1 MRLVYFVV
9 NRPGRLSGL
18 CNQTIMETLIMIKT
32 HRYSL
37 SLFCAVCLT
46 LLFMSPTLAHRKD
59 PSIHPDIVKCED
71 LLRNK
76 DYTRAIESLT
86 ALLDRDI
93 SGKDYAIYLIAV
105 SYYNL
110 KEYDKAIAICNRL
123 QADFPNSDWA
133 FKSAFKKADALMAQ
147 KDLPSAEK
155 LYSEML
161 AKITDPLR
169 RRKFAMEYVLAARE
183 YLYPK
188 DSEQTPSYNDYAIA
202 QNLLTKAVELD
213 CLKDEEEQARYEII
227 MCLSKMIPVQSAHR
241 KNAPSPSQ
249 NRNNPQPPALNPD
262 ELNDSIDKFLEKF
275 PLSSRTDEILYFKT
289 NCQIFSNRPWDAR
302 ETASQ
307 LDTKFPKSKFAPQ
320 ALFET
325 ALSVKSSLKQDYHVK
340 AVIDIL
346 KTIVSKYASSEYA
359 PKAQM
364 ELAGFLNE
372 LQRLDDASAEYA
384 RYAELFPK
392 DEKSPDALL
401 AAVNIC
407 VSRFQNDKAVDLCN
421 KIIKSY
427 ADSSALQAARQKTA
441 QISFT
446 KANGS
451 FLKKDYGK
459 AIQMLNNFVTEFPS
473 AGDVPRA
480 EYLKGECLKELQNYN
495 DAIEQWKKTSVK
507 FPGTNEAAKS
517 VFMIAEIYV
526 EKLDDYENALK
537 YYGKV
542 PTGEFQVSAA
552 QKISSIK
559 SRELYAETEKIF
571 TTGEMPK
578 AVLTLRNVDKLK
590 LKAYQIDINDF
601 FEKKLSFAGMNSI
614 EMSIISADKEWE
626 YAVPDYRKYKQFKIE
641 IEMPYKSPGAYILAC
656 QYENLQAKTIVVV
669 SDIAFVAKLSRLDIS
684 LLGENMKKAEP
695 VELENFRLATG
706 SRILKSPKT
715 LPDDINPH
723 TTAIIADSDGN
734 TAFNET
740 DISSLPKPAK
750 LTDIAVITADKAYY
764 EPEESCF
771 YHIIVRK
778 AQSNAL
784 SIPEIKEF
792 ILKTGITNAE
802 TNSSVESEQT
812 ITLNE
817 FGTYA
822 GSLKTPG
829 FMSSGSVSLRLYEKT
844 NLVKPL
850 AVKSVNIISGGV
862 FDNNAEYAQNLTDA
876 FYGDMSVLFAPDR
889 EKYFT
894 GDPVWIR
901 AFIMDKFGR
910 PYAERKVQYT
920 DPVTGKINDAMTAK
934 DGGIDIK
941 LQNTESLRNNE
952 TLSVNVMNYGNNERF
967 LSNYNVQIL
976 PRTFSIQLDKDLPEI
991 NTAIA
996 GEQKSVR
1003 FFVKYSDDTPSAQKL
1018 HWSVRRTDESGEP
1031 ALIAENNLTSSDKD
1045 GSGNFTFT
1053 PKEEGVYTL
1062 SIEGKGVYEEPV
1074 KLAFDIYA
1082 AGEKADQK
1090 LWIFTNKNAYNM
1102 NEDIELK
1109 LYSLIEGKPLCF
1121 VTLEKQNVERTEK
1134 IYLIKGWNT
1143 LKLPLKGINESMLF
1157 VNAAVMHNNK
1167 FYSAEK
1173 PVQIKRELEIAAN
1186 NMKDSYLP
1194 GEEVA
1199 LKLSVKD
1206 TAGSPAVA
1214 DCYAIVSETAV
1225 NMPDFNA
1232 SDSAKYIIS
1241 LPSNVLSFTGQT
1253 EEISQQL
1260 MNAALWITHMQ
1271 NSEAL
1276 VMMPVDIENAP
1287 NSVDIEEINEI
1298 YGDGQGFGGGR
1309 FGGRQKTSRGG
1320 GGMRQGRSRPPLFN
1334 TLLTQALKTDA
1345 EGNVVLKFKMPDY
1358 NSQIYVHLFANT
1370 AGLMYG
1376 KLSKTLKVYD
1386 EINFTVIEPERI
1398 YAGDASTASI
1408 IVRNLAPAQ
1417 KNAEFEL
1424 KTIIDGKESIL
1435 KNKLALQPLS
1445 GNEVYIDLKPEKPQD
1460 ITLVFTYKGISRS
1473 YNISVSSARD
1483 SARVLKSGL
1492 AAENQTI
1499 TILPPKEGNPQNGKI
1514 SVSAALS
1521 PEGMLAGIADMKSP
1535 AGIHDALHCETD
1547 FVMAR
1552 AFSKIAFLDYM
1563 ISVKKGD
1570 DKIAA
1575 GLREDISML
1584 LNELQLLRNH
1594 RSTWVKDASK
1604 CAFGN
1609 STENAIMSSL
1619 AYTAFA
1625 SASML
1630 GIEVEESLMEE
1641 LSVQISSYYNLES
1654 NDEAKAFILYALSA
1668 NGKANFGYINR
1679 LYRDKDKL
1687 SPRSLALLGLMLKSA
1702 GKTDMTSEIVKDLLS
1717 KTKNSGEAV
1726 YFDILAE
1733 KRIGYA
1739 DSSTAVTAIA
1749 LEALA
1754 TIQGDSQTVR
1764 GNALYILSKR
1774 SSALWDN
1781 PLDSAF
1787 AAKALSA
1794 YCNAAKLTAGE
1805 GKLSVKINDAAP
1817 YEINPAEYSVKE
1829 FPAQGEQKVQLTF
1842 DGKGI
1847 VFYAITASYAAD
1859 PAKLPDAGIS
1869 SSVTMYYPKYL
1880 SEGMDVNENFKSK
1893 KQETQAMSIAAA
1905 GKTWIMHIETEINTP
1920 ASGAYLLEQ
1929 ELPAGLLPDGIEASD
1944 NKFYAV
1950 LAKTEEGKQKFSIN
1964 APVYS
1969 LNAGNF
1975 TVKPPKV
1982 YVLNAEPERVF
1993 TGARS
1998 AIRVLQ
2004 AGNDFYQAYKVNYG
2018 QHYEIGKYYFARKDH
2033 KNAYEHLKPLLDDEM
2048 FSEQAYCASAAKM
2061 LLLSSI
2067 KEGLGDSI
2075 IESFEI
2081 LKEKSPDEILTFDD
2095 MGAVAKAYKEIKEY
2109 ERAINVNSAIL
2120 EAYFLQES
2128 NIAGTLKGIE
2138 NHKKAVDIMCRLIM
2152 NYQDCK
2158 LVQDMHSG
2166 LAQNLIA
2173 YAKTAGAFT
2182 SPDKAEKQFTR
2193 MEALEESARLFE
2205 LYLSIY
2211 PEAKNCDEVSY
2222 SLANTCAEMPDY
2234 EKAGKFARLCSA
2246 RYPNSRYLD
2255 GFDYISALSLYGDK
2269 KFEDA
2274 VKACDK
2280 IFNYNYTEEMV
2291 KDKTALNDTVNLLTA
2306 QIYHAMG
2313 QIDKALE
2320 KYKLVKDKYSDAG
2333 LTVKFLEG
2341 QAFTLPEITE
2351 SPLKDPAEMEIEYSG
2366 VSEVNIKVYKID
2378 LLMLFMKYKNIDSLE
2393 SIEISG
2399 IKPILTKT
2407 AELANPDSHKKEKQK
2422 IALDIKEK
2430 GAYYVTAKAGDFFS
2444 SGIFLRT
2451 NIAMAAQEDPN
2462 SGMMR
2467 VNVYNL
2473 ETGKV
2478 EDNVNVTF
2486 ISPDMTDYK
2495 MTKTDPRGIAE
2506 MHNLTGLVTTIAEKD
2521 SSYALRKSQSFI
2533 RMDQHEEP
2541 IVDYKVMEYD
2551 EDIEELEYNKQQYGE
2566 NIKNV
2571 QKGVETK
2578 RTKK

>member
-1 MRLVYFVV
+1 MF
-9 NRPGRLSGL
+9 
-18 CNQTIMETLIMIKT
+18 KT
-32 HRYSL
+32 HRYPL
-37 SLFCAVCLT
+37 ALFCAVCLT
-46 LLFMSPTLAHRKD
+46 LLFISPTLAHRKD

-71 LLRNK
+71 FLRNR
-76 DYTRAIESLT
+76 DYSKAIDSLT
-86 ALLDRDI
+86 ALLNRDI
-93 SGKDYAIYLIAV
+93 SGKDYAIYLIAA

-110 KEYDKAIAICNRL
+110 KEYDKAIATCNRL

-133 FKSAFKKADALMAQ
+133 LKSAFKKADALMAQ
-147 KDLPSAEK
+147 KNLPEAEK

-188 DSEQTPSYNDYAIA
+188 DSEQKPSYDNYVVAKD
-202 QNLLTKAVELD
+202 LLSKAVELD

-227 MCLSKMIPVQSAHR
+227 MCLSKMIPGQSTHGN
-241 KNAPSPSQ
+241 NANQ
-249 NRNNPQPPALNPD
+249 NRNIAQPPALSPA

-275 PLSSRTDEILYFKT
+275 PLSARTDEILYFKA
-289 NCQIFSNRPWDAR
+289 NCQIYSGRSWDAR

-307 LDTKFPKSKFAPQ
+307 IDTKFPKSKFAPQ

-325 ALSVKSSLKQDYHVK
+325 ALAIKFSLKQDNHVK

-372 LQRLDDASAEYA
+372 LQRFDDASAEYA

-401 AAVNIC
+401 CAINIF

-427 ADSSALQAARQKTA
+427 ADSPVLQIARQKIA
-441 QISFT
+441 QISFAR
-446 KANGS
+446 ANAS

-459 AIQMLNNFVTEFPS
+459 AIQMLNGFITEFPS

-495 DAIEQWKKTSVK
+495 DAIEQWKKTSAK
-507 FPGTNEAAKS
+507 FPAAAEAAKS
-517 VFMIAEIYV
+517 LFMIADIYV

-542 PTGEFQVSAA
+542 TSGEFQATAA
-552 QKISSIK
+552 QKILTIK

-571 TTGEMPK
+571 TTSEMPK
-578 AVLTLRNVDKLK
+578 AMLTLRNIDKLK

-601 FEKKLSFAGMNSI
+601 FEKKLSFAGLNSI

-626 YAVPDYRKYKQFKIE
+626 YAVPDYKKFKQFKIE
-641 IEMPYKSPGAYILAC
+641 IEMPYKAPGAYILAC

-669 SDIAFVAKLSRLDIS
+669 SDMAFVAKLSKLGVQ

-695 VELENFRLATG
+695 VELENFRLATNG
-706 SRILKSPKT
+706 RILKAPKT
-715 LPDDINPH
+715 MPDGITPH
-723 TTAIIADSDGN
+723 TAAVIADSDGN

-740 DISSLPKPAK
+740 DVSSLPKPAK
-750 LTDIAVITADKAYY
+750 TSDAAIITTDKAYY
-764 EPEESCF
+764 APEEPCF
-771 YHIIVRK
+771 FHIIIRK
-778 AQSNAL
+778 AQANAL
-784 SIPEIKEF
+784 SIPEIKDF
-792 ILKTGITNAE
+792 ILKTAIANAE

-817 FGTYA
+817 YGTYA
-822 GSLKTPG
+822 GSLSTPG
-829 FMSSGSVSLRLYEKT
+829 FMDSGTVTLRLYEKT
-844 NLVKPL
+844 NLIKPL
-850 AVKSVNIISGGV
+850 ATKSVNVISGSI
-862 FDNNAEYAQNLTDA
+862 FDDNAEYAQNLTGSS
-876 FYGDMSVLFAPDR
+876 YGNISVLFAPDR
-889 EKYFT
+889 DKYFT
-894 GDPVWIR
+894 GDPIWVK

-910 PYAERKVQYT
+910 PYTERKVQYV
-920 DPVTGKINDAMTAK
+920 DPVTGKNNDAMTAK

-941 LQNTESLRNNE
+941 LQNTESLRGSG
-952 TLSVNVMNYGNNERF
+952 TLTINVMNYGSNEEF
-967 LSNYNVQIL
+967 HSSYDVQIL
-976 PRTFSIQLDKDLPEI
+976 PRTFTIQLDKDLPDI
-991 NTAIA
+991 NSAIA
-996 GEQKSVR
+996 GDQKSVK

-1018 HWSVRRTDESGEP
+1018 HWSVKRTDESGEP

-1045 GSGNFTFT
+1045 GSGSFSFT
-1053 PKEEGVYTL
+1053 PKDEGIYAIA
-1062 SIEGKGVYEEPV
+1062 IEGKGVYEEPV
-1074 KLAFDIYA
+1074 RFTFDISA
-1082 AGEKADQK
+1082 ASEKSEQK
-1090 LWIFTNKNAYNM
+1090 LWIFTNKNTYNI
-1102 NEDIELK
+1102 NEDIDLK

-1134 IYLIKGWNT
+1134 IYLTKGWNT

-1157 VNAAVMHNNK
+1157 INASAMQNNK

-1173 PVQIKRELEIAAN
+1173 PVQIKRELEISVDN
-1186 NMKDSYLP
+1186 LKDIYLP
-1194 GEEVA
+1194 GEEVT

-1206 TAGSPAVA
+1206 SSGTPATA
-1214 DCYAIVSETAV
+1214 DCYAIVSETTV
-1225 NMPDFNA
+1225 NLPNFNTYDA
-1232 SDSAKYIIS
+1232 AKYIVS
-1241 LPSNVLSFTGQT
+1241 LPSNVLSFAGQT

-1260 MNAALWITHMQ
+1260 LNAMLTLNAMQ
-1271 NSEAL
+1271 NSDAL
-1276 VMMPVDIENAP
+1276 VMMPVDIEN
-1287 NSVDIEEINEI
+1287 SFKDNEKQEDYDNI
-1298 YGDGQGFGGGR
+1298 GLGGGSGGR
-1309 FGGRQKTSRGG
+1309 FGGRQMTGRGG
-1320 GGMRQGRSRPPLFN
+1320 GGRKQGRARPPLFN
-1334 TLLTQALKTDA
+1334 TLLAQGLKTDA
-1345 EGNVVLKFKMPDY
+1345 SGNAILKFKMPAY
-1358 NSQIYVHLFANT
+1358 NSQIYVHFFANT
-1370 AGLMYG
+1370 ADLMYG
-1376 KLSKTLKVYD
+1376 KLSKTFKAYD
-1386 EINFTVIEPERI
+1386 EINFTVIEPEMI
-1398 YAGDASTASI
+1398 YAGDTSSASV
-1408 IVRNLAPAQ
+1408 IVRNLASAQ
-1417 KNAEFEL
+1417 KNAEFEI

-1445 GNEVYIDLKPEKPQD
+1445 GAEIYIDLKPEKPQD
-1460 ITLVFTYKGISRS
+1460 ITLVLTYKGISRS
-1473 YNISVSSARD
+1473 FNISVSSARD
-1483 SARVLKSGL
+1483 SAIVIKSGF
-1492 AAENQTI
+1492 AVESQTI
-1499 TILPPKEGNPQNGKI
+1499 AILPPKEGNPQNGRI
-1514 SVSAALS
+1514 SISAALS
-1521 PEGMLAGIADMKSP
+1521 PESMLAGIADMELP
-1535 AGIHDALHCETD
+1535 NGIHDALSCETD
-1547 FVMAR
+1547 FVIAR
-1552 AFSKIAFLDYM
+1552 VFSKIALLDYLM
-1563 ISVKKGD
+1563 SSKKSD
-1570 DKIAA
+1570 EKAA
-1575 GLREDISML
+1575 VALRSGIKSL
-1584 LNELQLLRNH
+1584 LDELELLRNYH
-1594 RSTWVKDASK
+1594 SAWTKDASK
-1604 CAFGN
+1604 CAFSN

-1625 SASML
+1625 SASKL
-1630 GIEVEESLMEE
+1630 GIEVEETLMEE
-1641 LSVQISSYYNLES
+1641 LSGQISSYYNLES
-1654 NDEAKAFILYALSA
+1654 NDEAKAFILYALSV
-1668 NGKANFGYINR
+1668 NDKANFGYINR

-1687 SPRSLALLGLMLKSA
+1687 SARSLALLGLMLKSA
-1702 GKTDMTSEIVKDLLS
+1702 GKTDMTSEIAKDLLS

-1726 YFDILAE
+1726 YFDIPAE
-1733 KRIGYA
+1733 KRVGYA
-1739 DSSTAVTAIA
+1739 DSNTAVTAIT

-1754 TIQGDSQTVR
+1754 TIQGDSQTVK
-1764 GNALYILSKR
+1764 GNALYIQSRR
-1774 SSALWDN
+1774 SSALWGN
-1781 PLDSAF
+1781 PIDSAF
-1787 AAKALSA
+1787 AAIALSS
-1794 YCNAAKLTAGE
+1794 YCSAAKLTAGE
-1805 GKLSVKINDAAP
+1805 GKLTVKINDAAP
-1817 YEINPAEYSVKE
+1817 YEINTAEYSTKE
-1829 FPAQGEQKVQLTF
+1829 FPAQGDQKVQLTF

-1847 VFYAITASYAAD
+1847 VFYAITANYDTDS
-1859 PAKLPDAGIS
+1859 AKLPDSGIS
-1869 SSVTMYYPKYL
+1869 ASVTMHYPKYL
-1880 SEGMDVNENFKSK
+1880 SEGMEVNENFKTK
-1893 KQETQAMSIAAA
+1893 KLEAQVMSIGAA
-1905 GKTWIMHIETEINTP
+1905 GKTWGMHIETEINTP
-1920 ASGAYLLEQ
+1920 SSGTYLLEQ
-1929 ELPAGLLPDGIEASD
+1929 ELPAGLLPDGIETSGG
-1944 NKFYAV
+1944 KFYTV
-1950 LAKTEEGKQKFSIN
+1950 LNKTEEGKEKFSIDT
-1964 APVYS
+1964 PVYS

-1982 YVLNAEPERVF
+1982 YVLNVEPERVF
-1993 TGARS
+1993 TGAKT

-2004 AGNDFYQAYKVNYG
+2004 SGNDFYQAYKVNYG
-2018 QHYEIGKYYFARKDH
+2018 QHYEIGKYYFGKKDY

-2048 FSEQAYCASAAKM
+2048 FSEQAYCSSAAKM

-2081 LKEKSPDEILTFDD
+2081 LKEKSPDEILTFED
-2095 MGAVAKAYKEIKEY
+2095 MGAVAKAYKEINEY
-2109 ERAINVNSAIL
+2109 ERAVNVTSAIL

-2138 NHKKAVDIMCRLIM
+2138 NHKKAVDVMCRLIL

-2158 LVQDMHSG
+2158 LVRDMHSG

-2173 YAKTAGAFT
+2173 YAKSAGVFS

-2222 SLANTCAEMPDY
+2222 SLANTYAEMPDY
-2234 EKAGKFARLCSA
+2234 EKSGEFARLCSA
-2246 RYPNSRYLD
+2246 RYPSSKYLD
-2255 GFDYISALSLYGDK
+2255 GFDYISALSLYGNR

-2274 VKACDK
+2274 VKACEK
-2280 IFNYNYTEEMV
+2280 IVNYSYSEEMV
-2291 KDKTALNDTVNLLTA
+2291 KDKTALNDTINLLTA

-2320 KYKLVKDKYSDAG
+2320 KYKLVKDKYADAG
-2333 LTVKFLEG
+2333 LTVRFLEG

-2351 SPLKDPAEMEIEYSG
+2351 SPLKDTPEMEIEYSG
-2366 VSEVNIKVYKID
+2366 VSEVNIKAYKID
-2378 LLMLFMKYKNIDSLE
+2378 LLMLFMKYKNIDSME

-2399 IKPILTKT
+2399 IKPILAKT
-2407 AELANPDSHKKEKQK
+2407 ATLANPNSHKKENQK
-2422 IALDIKEK
+2422 IALDLKEK

-2451 NIAMAAQEDPN
+2451 NIGMTAQEDPD

-2486 ISPDMTDYK
+2486 ISPEMADYK

-2506 MHNLTGLVTTIAEKD
+2506 MRDLNGLVTTIAEKD
-2521 SSYALRKSQSFI
+2521 SSYALKKSQGFI
-2533 RMDQHEEP
+2533 REVFDQKQQIEMKP
-2541 IVDYKVMEYD
+2541 MQYD
-2551 EDIEELEYNKQQYGE
+2551 EEIEELEYNKKQYGE
-2566 NIKNV
+2566 NLMNQ